1 MNIVKLQD
9 DLQGMSVAFLEGKA
23 DGEDSNYPAWLVDA
37 VLKQKLDAQEKAGL
51 ADGAAGK
58 GQPSVNEQL
67 KQKAGLM
74 ALQGMQQK
82 QAQINMGEQMAATPQ
97 AVPPDVVQPEE
108 QAQPPEE
115 TMMAAHGGLARLPV
129 NSRMF
134 DYGNGGIVA
143 FAEGSKEPVDSEN
156 KSKKSFIDELLR
168 KIFGSDDAVPKSS
181 PPPPPPPPPPP
192 AGAARMQETPRPA
205 DPAMVAQQRAGA
217 PAKAAPQ
224 PRPAPQARPPA
235 VAQPQASL
243 PPASRPELPA
253 SSEYE
258 KMLMEE
264 FKTGPY
270 KPKTVDQIKA
280 DEAAFTPK
288 SLQSPAG
295 MAELARLDAMNKQY
309 ESNKGGRGMGAVNAG
324 LEAMMRGG
332 NYGSGASNQR
342 LAYEAAD
349 LAQMGSQNKE
359 RAAIEAAQRAEDVA
373 ARTRGLGSL
382 SAEAERAAK
391 SKGERLTSLTAAQ
404 GDFQRAASSK
414 YTADMGLAQQT
425 LANMG
430 SKEVAEIH
438 ARSAAAS
445 ANRPGEQERMLAKYL
460 DLRAKDP
467 KAAEMYMQSFERI
480 KLGGNEPR
488 PTPEQKA
495 AADGIPS
502 ATAAVTKAA
511 DRYALFARQPEKDAS
526 RIEAQKALND
536 ARERLRVL
544 EAAAGIPTSSPVASG
559 IAAPAPAPAP
569 AAAPRITPADFSAKW
584 SALRPGQKLV
594 GPDGVEYTKK

>member
-9 DLQGMSVAFLEGKA
+9 DLLYMPIPFLQEKSSGK
-23 DGEDSNYPAWLVDA
+23 DPDVPGWLADA
-37 VLKQKLDAQEKAGL
+37 VLKQRLDAQEKAGL
-51 ADGAAGK
+51 AAGAAGK

-181 PPPPPPPPPPP
+181 PPPPPPPPPP
-192 AGAARMQETPRPA
+192 AGAARMQEPPRPA

-217 PAKAAPQ
+217 PTKAASQ

-235 VAQPQASL
+235 PAQPQASL
-243 PPASRPELPA
+243 PPASKPELPA

-258 KMLMEE
+258 KMLMDE
-264 FKTGPY
+264 FKTP
-270 KPKTVDQIKA
+270 PTAKTREQILA
-280 DEAAFTPK
+280 DEAFFTPE
-288 SLQSPAG
+288 SLKSPAG
-295 MAELARLDAMNKQY
+295 MAELARLDAINKQY

-349 LAQMGSQNKE
+349 LAQMEAQNKG
-359 RAAIEAAQRAEDVA
+359 RAAIEATQRAEDVA

-382 SAEAERAAK
+382 NTEAERAAK

-460 DLRAKDP
+460 DLRARDP
-467 KAAEMYMQSFERI
+467 KAAELYMQSFERI
-480 KLGGNEPR
+480 KLGGKELQS
-488 PTPEQKA
+488 PEQKA
-495 AADGIPS
+495 AAAAIPA
-502 ATAAVTKAA
+502 ATAALTKVGQNFTTM
-511 DRYALFARQPEKDAS
+511 FAGLPKDNAK
-526 RIEAQKALND
+526 RIEAQKTLDD
-536 ARERLRVL
+536 AREALKTL
-544 EAAAGIPTSSPVASG
+544 KAAAGIDDSSPVASG
-559 IAAPAPAPAP
+559 IASAPAP
-569 AAAPRITPADFSAKW
+569 AAASKITPADFSAKW
-584 SALRPGQKLV
+584 STLRPGQKLV
-594 GPDGVEYTKK
+594 GPDGVEYIKK

>member
-108 QAQPPEE
+108 QPQPPEE

-168 KIFGSDDAVPKSS
+168 KIFGSDDAVPKSL
-181 PPPPPPPPPPP
+181 PPPPPPPPPP

-270 KPKTVDQIKA
+270 KQKTVDQIKA

-295 MAELARLDAMNKQY
+295 MAELARLDAISKQY

-349 LAQMGSQNKE
+349 LAQMEAQNKG
-359 RAAIEAAQRAEDVA
+359 RAAIETTQRAEDTA
-373 ARTRGLGSL
+373 KRTRGLGAL
-382 SAEAERAAK
+382 DTEAAAGRKSAEDRRK
-391 SKGERLTSLTAAQ
+391 DLTTAQ
-404 GDFQRAASSK
+404 GDFQKAASSK

-425 LANMG
+425 LANIG

-438 ARSAAAS
+438 ARSAAAT
-445 ANRPGEQERMLAKYL
+445 ANRPSELKQILAEYL
-460 DLRAKDP
+460 TRYAKDP
-467 KAAEMYMQSFERI
+467 KDAEFFMQTVERA
-480 KLGGNEPR
+480 KLGGKELQN
-488 PTPEQKA
+488 PEQKA
-495 AADGIPS
+495 AAAGISS

-511 DRYALFARQPEKDAS
+511 EKYALFARLPEKDSS
-526 RIEAQKALND
+526 RIAAQQALND
-536 ARERLRVL
+536 AKERLRVL
-544 EAAAGIPTSSPVASG
+544 ETTAGIPASAPVASG
-559 IAAPAPAPAP
+559 IAASGPAP
-569 AAAPRITPADFSAKW
+569 AAPRITPADFSAKW

-594 GPDGVEYTKK
+594 GPDGVEYIKK

>member
-9 DLQGMSVAFLEGKA
+9 DLLYMLIPFLQEKSGGK
-23 DGEDSNYPAWLVDA
+23 DPDVPGWLADA
-37 VLKQKLDAQEKAGL
+37 VLKQRLDAQEKAGL

-108 QAQPPEE
+108 QPQPPEE

-181 PPPPPPPPPPP
+181 PPPPPPPPPP

-270 KPKTVDQIKA
+270 KQKTVDQIKA

-295 MAELARLDAMNKQY
+295 MAELARLDAINKQY

-359 RAAIEAAQRAEDVA
+359 RAAIEATQRAEDVA

-438 ARSAAAS
+438 ARSAAAT

-467 KAAEMYMQSFERI
+467 KAAEMYMQSFERMGL
-480 KLGGNEPR
+480 KGNEPR
-488 PTPEQKA
+488 QTPEQKA
-495 AADGIPS
+495 AGAAIPS
-502 ATAAVTKAA
+502 AQTALKDAEKTFS
-511 DRYALFARQPEKDAS
+511 YLARLPEKDSS
-526 RIEAQKALND
+526 RIAAQQALND
-536 ARERLRVL
+536 ARERLRAVT
-544 EAAAGIPTSSPVASG
+544 AAAGIGDSSPVASG
-559 IAAPAPAPAP
+559 IAAPAPA
-569 AAAPRITPADFSAKW
+569 AAKPISDADFKTKW
-584 SALRPGQKLV
+584 ATLKSGQKLV

>member
-1 MNIVKLQD
+1 MNILELQD
-9 DLQGMSVAFLEGKA
+9 DLQGMSVAFLREKAGGKDRNIPGWLA
-23 DGEDSNYPAWLVDA
+23 DG
-37 VLKQKLDAQEKAGL
+37 VLNQKLDALKKAEL

-58 GQPSVNEQL
+58 GQPSVSEQL
-67 KQKAGLM
+67 QQKAGLM

-192 AGAARMQETPRPA
+192 AGAARMQEPSRPA
-205 DPAMVAQQRAGA
+205 DPAMVAQQRAGV
-217 PAKAAPQ
+217 PAKAASQ

-235 VAQPQASL
+235 VAQPQASP
-243 PPASRPELPA
+243 PPAPKPELPA
-253 SSEYE
+253 SSDYE

-264 FKTGPY
+264 FKAGPY
-270 KPKTVDQIKA
+270 KQKTVDQIKA
-280 DEAAFTPK
+280 DEAAFTPQ
-288 SLQSPAG
+288 SLRSPAG

-349 LAQMGSQNKE
+349 LAQMEAQNKG
-359 RAAIEAAQRAEDVA
+359 RTAIEATQRAEDVA

-382 SAEAERAAK
+382 GAEAERAAK

-404 GDFQRAASSK
+404 GDFQRAASSR

-460 DLRAKDP
+460 DLRARDP
-467 KAAEMYMQSFERI
+467 KAAELYMQSFERI

-488 PTPEQKA
+488 QTPEQKA
-495 AADGIPS
+495 AGAAIPS
-502 ATAAVTKAA
+502 AQTALAA
-511 DRYALFARQPEKDAS
+511 AERAFTTMFAALPKDNAR
-526 RIEAQKALND
+526 RVEAQQMLDA
-536 ARERLRVL
+536 ARERLRVVT
-544 EAAAGIPTSSPVASG
+544 AAAGVGDSSPVASG
-559 IAAPAPAPAP
+559 IAAPVPAP
-569 AAAPRITPADFSAKW
+569 AAASKITPADFSAKW
-584 SALRPGQKLV
+584 ATLRPGQKLV
-594 GPDGVEYTKK
+594 GPDGVEYIKK

>member
-1 MNIVKLQD
+1 M
-9 DLQGMSVAFLEGKA
+9 E
-23 DGEDSNYPAWLVDA
+23 
-37 VLKQKLDAQEKAGL
+37 AQ
-51 ADGAAGK
+51 
-58 GQPSVNEQL
+58 
-67 KQKAGLM
+67 
-74 ALQGMQQK
+74 
-82 QAQINMGEQMAATPQ
+82 
-97 AVPPDVVQPEE
+97 
-108 QAQPPEE
+108 
-115 TMMAAHGGLARLPV
+115 
-129 NSRMF
+129 
-134 DYGNGGIVA
+134 
-143 FAEGSKEPVDSEN
+143 
-156 KSKKSFIDELLR
+156 
-168 KIFGSDDAVPKSS
+168 
-181 PPPPPPPPPPP
+181 
-192 AGAARMQETPRPA
+192 
-205 DPAMVAQQRAGA
+205 
-217 PAKAAPQ
+217 
-224 PRPAPQARPPA
+224 
-235 VAQPQASL
+235 
-243 PPASRPELPA
+243 
-253 SSEYE
+253 
-258 KMLMEE
+258 
-264 FKTGPY
+264 
-270 KPKTVDQIKA
+270 
-280 DEAAFTPK
+280 
-288 SLQSPAG
+288 
-295 MAELARLDAMNKQY
+295 
-309 ESNKGGRGMGAVNAG
+309 NKG
-324 LEAMMRGG
+324 
-332 NYGSGASNQR
+332 
-342 LAYEAAD
+342 
-349 LAQMGSQNKE
+349 

-467 KAAEMYMQSFERI
+467 KAAEMYMQSFERMGL
-480 KLGGNEPR
+480 KGNEPR

-559 IAAPAPAPAP
+559 IAAPAPAPA
-569 AAAPRITPADFSAKW
+569 AAPKITPADFSAKW
-584 SALRPGQKLV
+584 ATLRPGQKLV
-594 GPDGVEYTKK
+594 GPDGVEYIKK

>member
-9 DLQGMSVAFLEGKA
+9 DLLYMSIPLLREKAGGK
-23 DGEDSNYPAWLVDA
+23 DPDVPGWLADA
-37 VLKQKLDAQEKAGL
+37 VLNQKLDARKKAEL

-58 GQPSVNEQL
+58 GQPSVSEQL
-67 KQKAGLM
+67 DQKAGLM
-74 ALQGMQQK
+74 ALESMRQK

-115 TMMAAHGGLARLPV
+115 PMMAAHGGLARLPV

-168 KIFGSDDAVPKSS
+168 KIFGSDDAVPKS

-235 VAQPQASL
+235 AAQPQASL

-295 MAELARLDAMNKQY
+295 MAELARLDAISKQY

-349 LAQMGSQNKE
+349 LAQMEAQNKG
-359 RAAIEAAQRAEDVA
+359 RAAIETTQRAEDVA

-391 SKGERLTSLTAAQ
+391 SKEDRRKDLVAAYGNAEQ
-404 GDFQRAASSK
+404 AIASK
-414 YTADMGLAQQT
+414 YTADASISRQVLD
-425 LANMG
+425 NMNRI
-430 SKEVAEIH
+430 EVANINSR
-438 ARSAAAS
+438 ATAAA
-445 ANRPGEQERMLAKYL
+445 ANRPDKTQQILAEYFT
-460 DLRAKDP
+460 RYAKDP
-467 KAAEMYMQSFERI
+467 KDAEFFMRTVERVELKGNDPRQTQEQSSA
-480 KLGGNEPR
+480 
-488 PTPEQKA
+488 KA
-495 AADGIPS
+495 ALPS
-502 ATAAVTKAA
+502 AQTALKDAEKTFS
-511 DRYALFARQPEKDAS
+511 YLARLPEKDSS
-526 RIEAQKALND
+526 RIAAQQALND
-536 ARERLRVL
+536 ARERLRVIT
-544 EAAAGIPTSSPVASG
+544 AAAGIGDSSPVASG
-559 IAAPAPAPAP
+559 IAAPAPA
-569 AAAPRITPADFSAKW
+569 AAKPISDADFKTKW
-584 SALRPGQKLV
+584 ATLKSGQKLV
-594 GPDGVEYTKK
+594 GPDGVEYIKK

>member
-467 KAAEMYMQSFERI
+467 KAAEMYMQSFERMGL
-480 KLGGNEPR
+480 KGNEPR

-559 IAAPAPAPAP
+559 IAAPAPA
-569 AAAPRITPADFSAKW
+569 AAPRITPADFSAKW
-584 SALRPGQKLV
+584 ATLRPGQKLV
-594 GPDGVEYTKK
+594 GPDGVEYIKK